1 MGHLASWAN
10 IPRLQ
15 NTRRESCPDAL
26 QGIYVN
32 TSCGRYSHGTYDM
45 KQGRSLEVAQGGF
58 YCVSQGATAEWRSGP
73 AVLVGALGSMERIG
87 LMGRVSLVLVMVYHS
102 RSLWVQGK
110 AQKNES
116 TNHARTLH
124 RIGDE
129 ETKKTSPKAAIQ
141 GHAHITAIM
150 KRVGLVGMVLAYGF

>member
-1 MGHLASWAN
+1 MLYRVYTPTPAG
-10 IPRLQ
+10 
-15 NTRRESCPDAL
+15 
-26 QGIYVN
+26 
-32 TSCGRYSHGTYDM
+32 GRYSHGTYDM

-58 YCVSQGATAEWRSGP
+58 YCVSQGATAGS
-73 AVLVGALGSMERIG
+73 AVLVGALGRMERIG

-102 RSLWVQGK
+102 RSLWVQEK
-110 AQKNES
+110 AHKNES
-116 TNHARTLH
+116 TNHACTLH